1 LGVELAQD
9 HLLDN
14 GERALG
20 SPIHAQG
27 GGHDEGDVDRHQR
40 HHPHHHLGGAVGSR
54 SLGGLAHAD
63 LAQQEAEH
71 TGNDGNQNQSHRG
84 QRDARGEAAD
94 SAPGRL
100 DQVNP
105 QEVVVDVHP
114 AGMLCNEVGELAV
127 NDVGNGDLLI
137 AGAGHDLN
145 AGAFNQTSGRIHYR
159 QTGVLAA
166 EVHEV
171 DNGLPDDIVQG
182 HQNGQGQKAPQAA
195 AHGIEALFLV

>member
-1 LGVELAQD
+1 MYKRQ
-9 HLLDN
+9 
-14 GERALG
+14 
-20 SPIHAQG
+20 
-27 GGHDEGDVDRHQR
+27 
-40 HHPHHHLGGAVGSR
+40 
-54 SLGGLAHAD
+54 
-63 LAQQEAEH
+63 
-71 TGNDGNQNQSHRG
+71 
-84 QRDARGEAAD
+84 
-94 SAPGRL
+94 PGRL

-166 EVHEV
+166 EVDV
-171 DNGLPDDIVQG
+171 YKRQSMPLSRPMGRTSLPW
-182 HQNGQGQKAPQAA
+182 
-195 AHGIEALFLV
+195 

>member
-1 LGVELAQD
+1 
-9 HLLDN
+9 
-14 GERALG
+14 
-20 SPIHAQG
+20 
-27 GGHDEGDVDRHQR
+27 
-40 HHPHHHLGGAVGSR
+40 
-54 SLGGLAHAD
+54 
-63 LAQQEAEH
+63 
-71 TGNDGNQNQSHRG
+71 NQNQSHRG

-145 AGAFNQTSGRIHYR
+145 AGAFNQTSG
-159 QTGVLAA
+159 
-166 EVHEV
+166 
-171 DNGLPDDIVQG
+171 
-182 HQNGQGQKAPQAA
+182 
-195 AHGIEALFLV
+195 